1 MSRARSGNG
10 NANVT
15 FPSKAGA
22 NPLES
27 QPEHRAFLIRSL
39 DRCDVEFAALLK
51 LNRSLHSAKTAIIE
65 TCGEGTLLDLGEGL
79 IKLTPHE
86 DDLVGLR
93 IPDNGQN
100 LCVDFLL
107 RMKLRRRLLNRVARR
122 LNRLAQAMDGQDVSP
137 PAPPKYGDLR
147 LHIDPAQVQEYATHW
162 EKQEAAKKRI
172 AERRENVGD
181 AGDLASLKPSL
192 DEDYNILKEYND
204 SYEKALLPTTGAI
217 QYTILDQRFE
227 EDLSNSQLGAGIG
240 SGHRSMSAR
249 EKEAEYK
256 RWQTALLAKLPD
268 QPSFSDIGMENR
280 VFAAEERRKRI
291 AKQALEA
298 ATKKIKVE
306 DAVVDKAKVAGS
318 ADTDLSAEEKNPEAA
333 EGKSINKGNQ
343 AEAMDVQDGDTE
355 STVDDDAMDVDAVK
369 EETTQDAP
377 EVKVELKEDDLADT
391 AKMAIKNDELGSDDD
406 DADDGDVKMEKKK
419 DKKKDEVT
427 SDEGDADEDDDDDSE
442 EDSSEEDSGGKKT
455 TKADKSDDGNDEV
468 RTTMTSRRIL
478 LFTNCTDTFD
488 FPGGR
493 GRRKT

>member
-10 NANVT
+10 NAIVT
-15 FPSKAGA
+15 FPTKGGA

-39 DRCDVEFAALLK
+39 DRCDVEFVALLK
-51 LNRSLHSAKTAIIE
+51 LNRSLHKAKEAIIE

-79 IKLTPHE
+79 IKLAPHE

-107 RMKLRRRLLNRVARR
+107 RMKLRRRLLNRVTRR

-137 PAPPKYGDLR
+137 PPPPKYGDLR

-172 AERRENVGD
+172 AESREKVGD
-181 AGDLASLKPSL
+181 SGDIATLTSSL
-192 DEDYNILKEYND
+192 DEEYNILKEYND

-227 EDLSNSQLGAGIG
+227 EDFSNNQMGTGIG
-240 SGHRSMSAR
+240 SGHRTMSAR

-268 QPSFSDIGMENR
+268 QPSFGEIGMENK

-291 AKQALEA
+291 AQQELEA
-298 ATKKIKVE
+298 VTKKIKVE
-306 DAVVDKAKVAGS
+306 AAVVNDAVP
-318 ADTDLSAEEKNPEAA
+318 ADTDSSHKKKNVQAA
-333 EGKSINKGNQ
+333 EGNIDSK
-343 AEAMDVQDGDTE
+343 
-355 STVDDDAMDVDAVK
+355 VDDDAMDVDAVK
-369 EETTQDAP
+369 EETTNGVP
-377 EVKVELKEDDLADT
+377 EVKASTLDEDEHDAADDD
-391 AKMAIKNDELGSDDD
+391 AKMANKR
-406 DADDGDVKMEKKK
+406 AKK
-419 DKKKDEVT
+419 D
-427 SDEGDADEDDDDDSE
+427 DEGDTDEDDAADDDEDDDEDEDDE
-442 EDSSEEDSGGKKT
+442 EDDDEDDDEDSGGKKT
-455 TKADKSDDGNDEV
+455 KKADTSDNGNDEV
-468 RTTMTSRRIL
+468 RATITSRYML
-478 LFTNCTDTFD
+478 LLTNCTDTF
-488 FPGGR
+488 
-493 GRRKT
+493 